1 MLRRFDI
8 TLSLVILVS
17 GLFSVSVAAQ
27 NAASLDE
34 QLRAQYKMVKMGS
47 DAEGLKVVNPGTV
60 LDVQK
65 GGILG
70 VIPKSVA
77 MCPSKFENGDLK
89 RPGAFCV
96 GMIGQQNT
104 RYLSVGE
111 KVYPL
116 KMEVNLAKDKVAI
129 AVIECDSCN
138 GVNQESSYKGEVIF
152 QFAKGTLEK
161 TTVPQVE
168 DMISQVLAIDE
179 GGSQG
184 GNDAQQQNQ
193 NAAPAQ
199 GQQADQAPAPP
210 VSIQSGQTI
219 DQVVAALGQP
229 EKIVSLGAKQI
240 YVYKDLKVTFE
251 NGKVKDVN

>member
-17 GLFSVSVAAQ
+17 GLFSVSVAGQ

-89 RPGAFCV
+89 RP
-96 GMIGQQNT
+96 
-104 RYLSVGE
+104 
-111 KVYPL
+111 
-116 KMEVNLAKDKVAI
+116 I